1 MPQNHKKKPQ
11 ELQVF
16 RPVFN
21 SAKNLEIT
29 TSIPSRVDPIPQ
41 NTSNP
46 TSSLKEKLDFYQ
58 QKAKVPNT
66 EKST

>member
-1 MPQNHKKKPQ
+1 MPQKHKKKPQ

-16 RPVFN
+16 KPVFT

-29 TSIPSRVDPIPQ
+29 ASTQSQVDLIPH
-41 NTSNP
+41 NTLNL
-46 TSSLKEKLDFYQ
+46 TSSLKEKLDFYH

-66 EKST
+66 EKLT